1 MLEFP
6 MATFALCWIAALV
19 VAFFMTVGLIRGGK
33 RQQDMVM
40 VPIKVD
46 SDADPRRRRR
56 QA

>member
-1 MLEFP
+1 

>member
-1 MLEFP
+1 

-33 RQQDMVM
+33 RQQDVVM
-40 VPIKVD
+40 VPVKMD

-56 QA
+56 HV